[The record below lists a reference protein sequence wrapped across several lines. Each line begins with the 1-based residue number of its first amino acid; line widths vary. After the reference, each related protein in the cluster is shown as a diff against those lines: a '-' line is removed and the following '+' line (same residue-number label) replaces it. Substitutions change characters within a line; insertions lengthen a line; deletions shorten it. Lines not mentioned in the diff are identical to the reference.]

1 MRAFPVNQR
10 QALRSPLTTPVTT
23 KLPSHIILKKSS
35 VSSKIVSSKINYPP
49 KFLATLGERG
59 RPDRRRRRPAD
70 GVQVRGIKPYF
81 CPFHCANREAPAH
94 QPQEDTDAK
103 HHQQSKKYKEQI

>member
-1 MRAFPVNQR
+1 MRAPPVNQR

-23 KLPSHIILKKSS
+23 KLPSHINLKISS
-35 VSSKIVSSKINYPP
+35 VSSKINYPP

-59 RPDRRRRRPAD
+59 RPDPRRRRPAD
-70 GVQVRGIKPYF
+70 GFQVRGIKPYF
-81 CPFHCANREAPAH
+81 CPFHCANREAPVH
-94 QPQEDTDAK
+94 EPQEDTDAK